1 MTTRHSLL
9 DNKVQLYMRANSP
22 HWQCSC
28 SIAGKQRRTSTKE
41 ESLSRAKDV
50 ARDWYLGL
58 MGKYRA
64 GELKE
69 GVTFR
74 TAAEHF
80 VKEFEVITEGERS
93 KEYIK
98 SLSISLNVHLLPFM
112 GDRVVTDI
120 MCCSWSTAAF
130 APMRPSASRYATSTL
145 LPMGR
150 GRRRFCTSPS
160 GASAVS
166 AIARPCPVR

>member
-22 HWQCSC
+22 HWQSAC

-80 VKEFEVITEGERS
+80 VKEFEVITEGERN
-93 KEYIK
+93 KDYVE
-98 SLSISLNVHLLPFM
+98 SLAMRIRVHLLPFM
-112 GDRVVTDI
+112 GDRVVTEITPGFVQEYRVHRMTSRIDKK
-120 MCCSWSTAAF
+120 TGL
-130 APMRPSASRYATSTL
+130 PKRPSRSTMHHEIITL
-145 LPMGR
+145 RHVLKTANRHG
-150 GRRRFCTSPS
+150 
-160 GASAVS
+160 
-166 AIARPCPVR
+166 